1 MPFKEHSPQ
10 FVVSLF
16 SVRGEPVEPREHLP
30 FILRQ
35 AQDERNAPCRHPR
48 ADGDPE
54 ATITDYA
61 AQLRD
66 LCGFVPA
73 NKLLCKRI
81 EHEHP

>member
-35 AQDERNAPCRHPR
+35 AQDERNAIAVIPVQT
-48 ADGDPE
+48 G
-54 ATITDYA
+54 IQQWYA
-61 AQLRD
+61 GVGLS
-66 LCGFVPA
+66 F
-73 NKLLCKRI
+73 
-81 EHEHP
+81 